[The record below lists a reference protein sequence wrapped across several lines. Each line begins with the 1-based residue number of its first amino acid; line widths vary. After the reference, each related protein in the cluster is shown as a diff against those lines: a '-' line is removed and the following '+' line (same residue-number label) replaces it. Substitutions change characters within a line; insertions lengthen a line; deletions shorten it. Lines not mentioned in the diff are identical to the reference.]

1 MTSSSYWKYR
11 ISWSHFGYPRYL
23 VFPEAWVRGPCNAL
37 VLLNVRLSW
46 WQVLLTGSIEFL
58 DLILVIRGICFSQ
71 RLGSEDHAMPWF
83 CLTFGFYD
91 DKFFLLEVSNFLIS
105 FRLSE
110 VSVFPRGLG
119 PRTMQCLGFAQYLVF
134 SFYHLKYLVS
144 PEAWVRGPCNAMV
157 LSST

>member
-1 MTSSSYWKYR
+1 
-11 ISWSHFGYPRYL
+11 
-23 VFPEAWVRGPCNAL
+23 
-37 VLLNVRLSW
+37 
-46 WQVLLTGSIEFL
+46 
-58 DLILVIRGICFSQ
+58 
-71 RLGSEDHAMPWF
+71 MPWF
-83 CLTFGFYD
+83 CLTFGFHD

-105 FRLSE
+105 FWLSE